1 MDVPELVAATA
12 KLKEMIGL
20 RSEPLAFFYSDREP
34 DGWRPPEGKWSCM
47 VGALARA
54 RHGGTVY
61 FDKEHHGCGGCGVY
75 LGFCEPA
82 ENLVYFVSCGIPGRL
97 EGEHYKKSPE
107 LVAAALRQND
117 VRPAPA
123 KYAIFKQV
131 AALEEGERPEV
142 IICFANGDELAGLV
156 FLAGYARE
164 EDAAIVPF
172 SSGCGS
178 IVVHPLREGRGTLPR
193 AVLGMFDPSARPC
206 VRAEELTF
214 AAPVALWEE
223 MLQNASESF
232 LKTPTWAKLRARITG
247 EATSES

>member
-12 KLKEMIGL
+12 RLKGMIGL

-54 RHGGTVY
+54 QRGGIVY
-61 FDKEHHGCGGCGVY
+61 FDKEHYGCGGCGVY

-82 ENLVYFVSCGIPGRL
+82 ENLTYFVSTGIPGKL

-107 LVAAALRQND
+107 LVEAAMRQND

-131 AALEEGERPEV
+131 AVLEEDEQPDV
-142 IICFANGDELAGLV
+142 ILCFANGDELAGLV

-178 IVVHPLREGRGTLPR
+178 IVARPLCEGRRPLPR

-206 VRAEELTF
+206 VRADELTF

-223 MLQNASESF
+223 MLHNAAESF
-232 LKTPTWAKLRARITG
+232 LKTPTWAKVRARITG
-247 EATSES
+247 EATAES